1 MKDKKKIEILS
12 KVIER
17 VYNKNPGIQ
26 KLIYESML
34 DICKEEGR
42 SPEQVCIFAFLCFW
56 LSRYGLSKHNF
67 FVCKGQLMKIL
78 EFVFTG
84 DQNKNQLELFS
95 AGFLKV

>member
-34 DICKEEGR
+34 DICKEEGG
-42 SPEQVCIFAFLCFW
+42 SPEQVCIFASLCFW
-56 LSRYGLSKHNF
+56 LYHYGLSKHNVLCVQRTAYENTR
-67 FVCKGQLMKIL
+67 VC
-78 EFVFTG
+78 FYW
-84 DQNKNQLELFS
+84 
-95 AGFLKV
+95 